1 MHELAVGIKNHPD
14 VWDVVSDSNNFYKIT
29 SSASCKD
36 GTYLHCWQYFIL
48 LFPMPVL

>member
-1 MHELAVGIKNHPD
+1 MGIKNHPD
-14 VWDVVSDSNNFYKIT
+14 VWDVVSDSSNFYKYKIA

-36 GTYLHCWQYFIL
+36 GTHLHGWQYFIL